1 MKLDRDRLTLL
12 GVRTNDSE
20 NLVSEALAKVD
31 ELLNSWP
38 HVRKYS
44 SPTSGGLKA
53 NSQGRVPH
61 DILQLKAKKSKIG
74 RKILEYINDKEVS
87 FVVLGHKGI
96 GNEKIMQGTIVDF
109 LTRHVKWFLFYR
121 E

>member
-1 MKLDRDRLTLL
+1 MY
-12 GVRTNDSE
+12 VNIF
-20 NLVSEALAKVD
+20 
-31 ELLNSWP
+31 
-38 HVRKYS
+38 

-109 LTRHVKWFLFYR
+109 LTRHVGWFVLS
-121 E
+121 